1 MRCHLIP
8 AKMAIIKKSANNKC
22 WRGCGNKGGLLLCW
36 WERTLVEP
44 LWRTVWQ
51 FLKTQKTE
59 APHDPAIPLLG
70 LYLEKNMICMPNI
83 HCSAVYSS
91 QDEEAT

>member
-1 MRCHLIP
+1 
-8 AKMAIIKKSANNKC
+8 MAQ
-22 WRGCGNKGGLLLCW
+22 
-36 WERTLVEP
+36 P